1 MDVSLSWLLLA
12 VMLFIVE
19 LLSLSFFLLF
29 FAVGAFVVGLLT
41 IMMPLVYETQI
52 ILFLGVSIVTL
63 LLFRAPIKAWLN
75 TRERRH
81 KPTDNIEDVL
91 GREATVTQRIEPSKH
106 GEVDLAGTRW
116 KASAQVPIQEG
127 TSVRVIDR
135 ANLLLI
141 VEPI

>member
-1 MDVSLSWLLLA
+1 MDVSIFWFILA
-12 VMLFIVE
+12 VLLFIVE
-19 LLSLSFFLLF
+19 LLSLNFFLLF

-41 IMMPLVYETQI
+41 AIMPLVYSTQI
-52 ILFLGVSIVTL
+52 MVFLGVSIAAL
-63 LLFRAPIKAWLN
+63 LCLRAPIKAWLN
-75 TRERRH
+75 TREQRH

-91 GREATVTQRIEPSKH
+91 GREATVTQRIEPTKH

-116 KASAQVPIQEG
+116 MASAQGSIQVG
-127 TSVRVIDR
+127 KSVRVVDR